1 MTYKTLIQGAWFWE
15 EGPVVPLKVFLPKI
29 GKFAFAD
36 SQRHYKGQ
44 DKKCYKKK
52 ERKVHQKWNGQA
64 FMHSC
69 LYVRA
74 KLLQSCQTLCNPMG
88 CHIPDSSVQGILQA
102 RILKWVAISSSRWS
116 SQPRYPTHVFY
127 ISFIGWW
134 DLYTSVTCEAFTSYK
149 ILK

>member
-1 MTYKTLIQGAWFWE
+1 M
-15 EGPVVPLKVFLPKI
+15 VPLKVFLPKI

-52 ERKVHQKWNGQA
+52 ERRVHQKCNGQA

-102 RILKWVAISSSRWS
+102 IILEWVAVPSSKAA
-116 SQPRYPTHVFY
+116 SQPRDQICVSCMDRGILYHRTTWYMLNKSYSTAKYPSERDGCLQFNV
-127 ISFIGWW
+127 
-134 DLYTSVTCEAFTSYK
+134 
-149 ILK
+149 